1 MPQWERLMAMRQFA
15 VAIAFS
21 VATMTAQEPAPSAGA
36 LRPLALP
43 ALGDGQSCPVATGT
57 RAVPPS
63 PRIFGGPFWWG
74 SGPAYVGL
82 LWTSGDQGRFSL
94 ARVPI
99 ENGMRRAKTAFVA
112 DPSYSGAIEVR
123 GRSLRRDRRPLIF
136 GQGGV
141 PDGELMRLTAPHVL
155 LDAGW
160 VGSTE
165 ARQRNPPASDREW
178 SFWPASTW
186 IPGPGCYGIQL
197 DTPQRS
203 SVIIFEAL

>member
-1 MPQWERLMAMRQFA
+1 MRFLA
-15 VAIAFS
+15 LALALS
-21 VATMTAQEPAPSAGA
+21 TAATTTAQEPARSARP

-43 ALGDGQSCPVATGT
+43 VLEDNQPCPITAGT
-57 RAVPPS
+57 KAVPPS

-94 ARVPI
+94 API
-99 ENGMRRAKTAFVA
+99 PVENGMRRAKTALVA
-112 DPSYSGAIEVR
+112 DPSYSGVIEVR
-123 GRSLRRDRRPLIF
+123 GGSLRRGRRPLIF
-136 GQGGV
+136 GQGGA

-155 LDAGW
+155 RDAGW
-160 VGSTE
+160 VDGTGVRHPNSALTG
-165 ARQRNPPASDREW
+165 REW
-178 SFWPASTW
+178 SFWPSSTW

-203 SVIIFEAL
+203 SLVVFEAL

>member
-1 MPQWERLMAMRQFA
+1 MAMRRLVLAF
-15 VAIAFS
+15 AFS
-21 VATMTAQEPAPSAGA
+21 AAATMTAQEPARSTSA

-43 ALGDGQSCPVATGT
+43 ALEDAQRCPITVGT
-57 RAVPPS
+57 KAVPPS

-82 LWTSGDQGRFSL
+82 LWTSAAQGSFSL
-94 ARVPI
+94 APVPI

-112 DPSYSGAIEVR
+112 DPSYSGVIEVR
-123 GRSLRRDRRPLIF
+123 GGSLRRDRGPLIF
-136 GQGGV
+136 GQGGA
-141 PDGELMRLTAPHVL
+141 PDGELMRLTAPHVP
-155 LDAGW
+155 DAGW
-160 VGSTE
+160 VGG
-165 ARQRNPPASDREW
+165 AGVRQPIPALTGREW

-203 SVIIFEAL
+203 SLVVFEAL

>member
-1 MPQWERLMAMRQFA
+1 MAMRHLVLAF
-15 VAIAFS
+15 AFS
-21 VATMTAQEPAPSAGA
+21 AAATMTAQEPARSTSG

-43 ALGDGQSCPVATGT
+43 ALEDAQRCPITAGT
-57 RAVPPS
+57 KAVPPS

-82 LWTSGDQGRFSL
+82 LWTSGAHGSFSL
-94 ARVPI
+94 APVPI

-112 DPSYSGAIEVR
+112 DPSYSGVIEIR
-123 GRSLRRDRRPLIF
+123 GRSLHRDRRPLIF
-136 GQGGV
+136 GQGGA
-141 PDGELMRLTAPHVL
+141 PDGEVMRLIAPHVL
-155 LDAGW
+155 RDAGW
-160 VGSTE
+160 VDSTG
-165 ARQRNPPASDREW
+165 ARQPNSPALAGREW

-203 SVIIFEAL
+203 SQVVFEAL

>member
-1 MPQWERLMAMRQFA
+1 MRQFA
-15 VAIAFS
+15 VALAFS
-21 VATMTAQEPAPSAGA
+21 VATMTAQEPARSGGP

-43 ALGDGQSCPVATGT
+43 ALGDGQSCPIATGT
-57 RAVPPS
+57 KAVPPS

-74 SGPAYVGL
+74 TGPAYVGL

-94 ARVPI
+94 APIPI

-112 DPSYSGAIEVR
+112 DPSYSGVIEVR
-123 GRSLRRDRRPLIF
+123 GGSLRRDRRPLIF
-136 GQGGV
+136 GQGGA

-155 LDAGW
+155 DAGW
-160 VGSTE
+160 VDGTGV
-165 ARQRNPPASDREW
+165 RQPNLPALTGREW

-203 SVIIFEAL
+203 SLVVFEAL